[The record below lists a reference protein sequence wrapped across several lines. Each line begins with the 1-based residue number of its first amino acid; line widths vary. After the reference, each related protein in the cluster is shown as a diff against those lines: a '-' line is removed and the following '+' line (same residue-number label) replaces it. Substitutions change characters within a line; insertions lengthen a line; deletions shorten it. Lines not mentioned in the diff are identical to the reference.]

1 MDCRRW
7 TCSRLRWRCEML
19 AAIPAAM
26 AGLANL
32 ILTIMGA
39 VQAGKWALR
48 SKRIG
53 GAVAK
58 VAPKAVEWARRGK
71 AVGAV
76 ANPELGAGQV
86 LGVAQAPTL
95 VDTVRKIG
103 GAVRKPIQKYP
114 LTSTTMATLL
124 AAGLGPGQADKEQA
138 LEMISQMQG
147 LDGGESAEGLRAA
160 LLMQLLEQ
168 ANMNKGGVG

>member
-1 MDCRRW
+1 
-7 TCSRLRWRCEML
+7 ML

-124 AAGLGPGQADKEQA
+124 AAGLGRGAGQADKEQA